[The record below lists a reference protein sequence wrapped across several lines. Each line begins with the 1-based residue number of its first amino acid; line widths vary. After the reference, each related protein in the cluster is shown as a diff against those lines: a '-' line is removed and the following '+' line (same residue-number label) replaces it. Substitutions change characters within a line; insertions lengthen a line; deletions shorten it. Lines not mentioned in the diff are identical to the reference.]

1 MGQDVCDVCD
11 QPAALICSKCQD
23 AVYCSE
29 RCQSY
34 NYEEH
39 KTICKAIHEYSDDSL
54 DEEIAYFMEQP
65 HHTDVAL
72 VASECTTSMWSRTD
86 KEALLATALRAE
98 HFDVDEIEFVGDRA
112 SRMLRKGKRLRF
124 KSKVNK
130 TKSEFKRGAAFGT
143 LNPEKRAERRDE
155 ARRLKKKAK
164 RQRKKARRLKRKARR
179 LKRRKRKRK
188 RKKGKK

>member
-11 QPAALICSKCQD
+11 QPAALMCSKCQD

-29 RCQSY
+29 RCQSH

-72 VASECTTSMWSRTD
+72 VASECTTSMWSRKD

-98 HFDVDEIEFVGDRA
+98 HFDVDEIEFVGDKA
-112 SRMLRKGKRLRF
+112 SRMLREGKRLRF
-124 KSKVNK
+124 KSKV
-130 TKSEFKRGAAFGT
+130 TRGRAAAKRGAALVT
-143 LNPEKRAERRDE
+143 LDRDKRRQRREE
-155 ARRLKKKAK
+155 AVELKKKAR

-179 LKRRKRKRK
+179 KKRRKRK
-188 RKKGKK
+188 GKM